1 MEGEKRAAGRGGA
14 TALTSESSRSLSS
27 VLRRAVNGARCQGL
41 RAAAGATYQQQID
54 VHLC

>member
-14 TALTSESSRSLSS
+14 TALTSESSRTLSS

-41 RAAAGATYQQQID
+41 RAAAGATHQQQID